1 MVVPTPTWGQLHNE
15 TNEISETHVPH
26 YREEH
31 GLTADATMA
40 NSDDEKKSSISSA
53 EGIQGQMP
61 TTGYYDSEK
70 KAVTAEEDYVP
81 EDLSSGKQF
90 DESCFPEET
99 SHLTIRSLV
108 VGTVL
113 GCVIA
118 ASNVYLGLKTGFT
131 FGASLFGA
139 ILGFSIIKTMQK
151 ILPPSLG
158 GGFFG
163 PRENCTVQTAATAA
177 GSLTGM
183 FVAAVPAMYQLNL
196 LNPDPL
202 KDFARLITFSAVSA
216 YYGVFFAIPLRKFYI
231 LKQKLVFP
239 SPTATAYTIRS
250 LHTPGGEIAAKKQS
264 RALLYSF
271 GAAFVF
277 VVVNQYAS
285 GILMD
290 WHIFYW
296 LYKWGWKS
304 ALVVDNWGW
313 LIEWTPAFLGAGML
327 SGMNASYS
335 FFGGSFLMWA
345 MIGPAIIATGQA
357 TGRHTGVS
365 ATADPVEP
373 LRWNYFSMSFN
384 PNTQPL
390 NAASPRYWALWPG
403 VLMMFAYS
411 FAELAMNGPTLY
423 RGARAG
429 FMEIYSKITKKAMV
443 IYDDAIPD
451 PVSKEDQT
459 PILVWGLG
467 LLASIVFTC
476 LVCCL
481 QFHMNLGNV
490 ILAIILAF
498 IFSFVGVQA
507 SGATDTNPVGT
518 IAKAS
523 QLVVGGAL
531 RGQGK
536 TGPGG
541 LLENLIAGSIASSAA
556 SHAVDMVGDLKTG
569 HLLRAK
575 PRVQF
580 WAQCF
585 GSFFSIFV
593 SAGLFVLFTRAYP
606 CIIDATAE
614 TCPFAA
620 PSVAAWKA
628 VAVAVISPKLPVSLS
643 SGLTAIGFAIISIAT
658 VVAKYTII
666 PAKYH
671 VYVPNWNAVGLGFVV
686 PQTYYPIAMCIGA
699 TSGLV
704 WKKKLPQSFDL
715 LAFAIAAGLI
725 AGEGMAGVFNAI
737 LTIIGVDG
745 GIYGSTVALPPWA

>member
-1 MVVPTPTWGQLHNE
+1 MAAPTPTWGQMHNE
-15 TNEISETHVPH
+15 TNEISETHLPN
-26 YREEH
+26 YQQQH
-31 GLTADATMA
+31 GLNTYSPD
-40 NSDDEKKSSISSA
+40 DDEKKSPVSSQ
-53 EGIQGQMP
+53 EGLDSQLP
-61 TTGYYDSEK
+61 VTGYYDAEK
-70 KAVTAEEDYVP
+70 KAVAGDEDYVP
-81 EDLSSGKQF
+81 EDPSAGLQF
-90 DESCFPEET
+90 DLKYFPEET
-99 SHLTIRSLV
+99 TQLTVRALV

-139 ILGFSIIKTMQK
+139 ILGYSIIKIMQK
-151 ILPPSLG
+151 ALPEKLG

-163 PRENCTVQTAATAA
+163 PKENCTVQTSATAA

-183 FVAAVPAMYQLNL
+183 FVAAVPAMYQLDL
-196 LNPDPL
+196 LHDPL

-231 LKQKLVFP
+231 LKQKLIFP
-239 SPTATAYTIRS
+239 SPTATAYTVRS
-250 LHTPGGEIAAKKQS
+250 LHAPGGEVSAKKQS

-271 GAAFVF
+271 LGAFVF
-277 VVVNQYAS
+277 VVVNQYAP

-290 WHIFYW
+290 WHIFFW
-296 LYKWGWKS
+296 LYKWGWKK
-304 ALVVDNWGW
+304 AIVVDNWGW
-313 LIEWTPAFLGAGML
+313 WIEWTPAFLGAGML

-335 FFGGSFLMWA
+335 FLGGSFLMWA

-357 TGRHTGVS
+357 TGRHSGL
-365 ATADPVEP
+365 AADPPEP
-373 LRWNYFSMSFN
+373 LRWGYTSMSFN
-384 PNTQPL
+384 PNKSPL
-390 NAASPRYWALWPG
+390 HAASPRYWGLWPG

-423 RGARAG
+423 RGMRAG
-429 FMEIYSKITKKAMV
+429 AMELYCKVTKKDIP
-443 IYDDAIPD
+443 IYEDAIPD
-451 PVSKEDQT
+451 PVEKQDQV
-459 PILVWGLG
+459 PVWAWTGGLA
-467 LLASIVFTC
+467 LSVVFTC
-476 LVCCL
+476 LVCTL

-536 TGPGG
+536 TGPPG

-556 SHAVDMVGDLKTG
+556 SHSVDMVGDLKTG

-575 PRVQF
+575 PRNQF
-580 WAQCF
+580 WAQIV

-593 SAGLFVLFTRAYP
+593 STGLFVLFTKAYP
-606 CIIDATAE
+606 CIIDAAAE
-614 TCPFAA
+614 ECPFAA

-643 SGLTAIGFAIISIAT
+643 SGMTAIGFSIVAVAT

-666 PAKYH
+666 PQKYH

-686 PQTYYPIAMCIGA
+686 PQTYYPIAMCMGA
-699 TSGLV
+699 TSALF
-704 WKKKLPQSFDL
+704 WKAKRPQSFDL

-737 LTIIGVDG
+737 LTIVNVDG
-745 GIYGSTVALPPWA
+745 SVYGTTVAIPPW

>member
-1 MVVPTPTWGQLHNE
+1 MAAPTPTWGQMHNE
-15 TNEISETHVPH
+15 TNEISETHPPN
-26 YREEH
+26 YQQQH
-31 GLTADATMA
+31 GLNTYSPD
-40 NSDDEKKSSISSA
+40 DDEKKSPVSSQ
-53 EGIQGQMP
+53 EGLDSQLP
-61 TTGYYDSEK
+61 VTGYYDAEK
-70 KAVTAEEDYVP
+70 KAVAGDEDYVP
-81 EDLSSGKQF
+81 EDPSAGLQF
-90 DESCFPEET
+90 DLKYFPEET
-99 SHLTIRSLV
+99 TQLTVRALV

-139 ILGFSIIKTMQK
+139 ILGYSIIKIMQK
-151 ILPPSLG
+151 ALPEKLG

-163 PRENCTVQTAATAA
+163 PKENCTVQTSATAA

-183 FVAAVPAMYQLNL
+183 FVAAVPAMYQLDL
-196 LNPDPL
+196 LHDPL

-231 LKQKLVFP
+231 LKQKLIFP
-239 SPTATAYTIRS
+239 SPTATAYTVRS
-250 LHTPGGEIAAKKQS
+250 LHAPGGEVSAKKQS

-271 GAAFVF
+271 LGAFVF
-277 VVVNQYAS
+277 VVVNQYAP

-290 WHIFYW
+290 WHIFFW
-296 LYKWGWKS
+296 LYKWGWKK
-304 ALVVDNWGW
+304 AIVVDNWGW
-313 LIEWTPAFLGAGML
+313 WIEWTPAFLGAGML

-335 FFGGSFLMWA
+335 FLGGSFLMWA

-357 TGRHTGVS
+357 TGRHSGILVEP
-365 ATADPVEP
+365 PVTPEP
-373 LRWNYFSMSFN
+373 LRWGYTSMGFD
-384 PNTQPL
+384 PNKAPL
-390 NAASPRYWALWPG
+390 HAASPRYWGLWPG

-423 RGARAG
+423 RGMRAG
-429 FMEIYSKITKKAMV
+429 AMELYCKVTKKEV
-443 IYDDAIPD
+443 PIYEDAIPD
-451 PVSKEDQT
+451 PVEKQDQV
-459 PILVWGLG
+459 PVWAWTGGLA
-467 LLASIVFTC
+467 LSVVFTC
-476 LVCCL
+476 LVCTL

-536 TGPGG
+536 VGNPG

-556 SHAVDMVGDLKTG
+556 SHSVDMVGDLKTG

-575 PRVQF
+575 PRNQF
-580 WAQCF
+580 WAQIF

-593 SAGLFVLFTRAYP
+593 STGLFVLFTKAYP
-606 CIIDATAE
+606 CIIDKDAE
-614 TCPFAA
+614 SCPFAA
-620 PSVAAWKA
+620 PSVAAWRA

-643 SGLTAIGFAIISIAT
+643 SGMTAIGFAIVAVAT

-666 PAKYH
+666 PQKYH

-686 PQTYYPIAMCIGA
+686 PQTYYPIAMCMGA
-699 TSGLV
+699 TSALF
-704 WKKKLPQSFDL
+704 WKAKRPQSFDL

-737 LTIIGVDG
+737 LTIVNVDG
-745 GIYGSTVALPPWA
+745 SVYGTTVAIPPW

>member
-1 MVVPTPTWGQLHNE
+1 MAAPTPTWGQMHNE
-15 TNEISETHVPH
+15 TNEISETHAPH
-26 YREEH
+26 YEEQH
-31 GLTADATMA
+31 GLQQAHSA
-40 NSDDEKKSSISSA
+40 SDDEKKSPLSS
-53 EGIQGQMP
+53 QDRLDSQVP
-61 TTGYYDSEK
+61 VTGYYDAEK
-70 KAVTAEEDYVP
+70 KAVAADEDYQA
-81 EDLSSGKQF
+81 EDLHSGKQF
-90 DESCFPEET
+90 DLKYFPEET
-99 SHLTIRSLV
+99 TQLTIRSLV

-139 ILGFSIIKTMQK
+139 ILGYSIIKLMQK
-151 ILPPSLG
+151 ALPEKLG

-183 FVAAVPAMYQLNL
+183 FVAAVPAMYKLDL
-196 LNPDPL
+196 LHDPL
-202 KDFARLITFSAVSA
+202 KDFGRLLTFSAVSA
-216 YYGVFFAIPLRKFYI
+216 YYGVFFAIPLRRFYI
-231 LKQKLVFP
+231 LKQKLIFP

-250 LHTPGGEIAAKKQS
+250 LHAPGGEITAKKQS

-271 GAAFVF
+271 AAAFTF

-296 LYKWGWKS
+296 LYSWGWKK

-313 LIEWTPAFLGAGML
+313 IIEWTPAFLGAGML
-327 SGMNASYS
+327 SGMNASFS
-335 FFGGSFLMWA
+335 FLGGSFLMWA

-357 TGRHTGVS
+357 AGRHTGML
-365 ATADPVEP
+365 AHPPEP
-373 LRWNYFSMSFN
+373 LRWSYTSMN
-384 PNTQPL
+384 PDLSKMPL
-390 NAASPRYWALWPG
+390 NSASPRYWGLWPG
-403 VLMMFAYS
+403 VLMMLAYS
-411 FAELAMNGPTLY
+411 FAEIGMNGPTIY
-423 RGARAG
+423 RGVRAG
-429 FMEIYSKITKKAMV
+429 ALELYCKITRKEPPS
-443 IYDDAIPD
+443 YEDAIAD
-451 PVSKEDQT
+451 PCEKKDQVPLWAWT
-459 PILVWGLG
+459 SG
-467 LLASIVFTC
+467 LLLSIIFTC
-476 LVCCL
+476 LVCTL

-498 IFSFVGVQA
+498 LFSFVGVQA
-507 SGATDTNPVGT
+507 SGATDTNPIGSV
-518 IAKAS
+518 AKAS
-523 QLVVGGAL
+523 QLIVGGAL

-536 TGPGG
+536 TGAAG

-575 PRVQF
+575 PRNQF
-580 WAQCF
+580 WAQIF
-585 GSFFSIFV
+585 GSFWSIFV
-593 SAGLFVLFTRAYP
+593 STGLFVLFTKAYP
-606 CIIDATAE
+606 CITNPDADE
-614 TCPFAA
+614 CPFAA
-620 PSVAAWKA
+620 PAVAAWKA

-643 SGLTAIGFAIISIAT
+643 SGMTAIGFAIISVIT
-658 VVAKYTII
+658 VVLKYKVV

-686 PQTYYPIAMCIGA
+686 PQTYYPIAMCMGA
-699 TSGLV
+699 TTALI
-704 WKKKLPQSFDL
+704 WKNKRPQSFDL

-737 LTIIGVDG
+737 LTIVGVDG
-745 GIYGSTVALPPWA
+745 SIYGTTVGLPPW

>member
-1 MVVPTPTWGQLHNE
+1 MAAPTPTWGQMHNE
-15 TNEISETHVPH
+15 ANEITETHLPH
-26 YREEH
+26 YQEHH
-31 GLTADATMA
+31 GLGDSNA
-40 NSDDEKKSSISSA
+40 NVSDDEKKSSISSA
-53 EGIQGQMP
+53 EGVQSQLP
-61 TTGYYDSEK
+61 VAGYYDSEK
-70 KAVTAEEDYVP
+70 KAVTSDEDFVP
-81 EDLSSGKQF
+81 EDPHKQF
-90 DESCFPEET
+90 DERFFPEEQWQ
-99 SHLTIRSLV
+99 LTIRSLV
-108 VGTVL
+108 VGTLL

-139 ILGFSIIKTMQK
+139 IIGFSIIKTMEK
-151 ILPPSLG
+151 LLPTWLG

-163 PRENCTVQTAATAA
+163 PRENCTVQTSATAA

-202 KDFARLITFSAVSA
+202 KDFGRLLTFCAVSA

-250 LHTPGGEIAAKKQS
+250 LHAPGGEISAKKQS
-264 RALLYSF
+264 RALMYSF
-271 GAAFVF
+271 FGAFAFV
-277 VVVNQYAS
+277 VANQYAS

-296 LYKWGWKS
+296 LYSWGWKK

-313 LIEWTPAFLGAGML
+313 IIEWTPAFLGAGML

-335 FFGGSFLMWA
+335 FLGGSFLMWA
-345 MIGPAIIATGQA
+345 MIGPSIIATGQA
-357 TGRHTGVS
+357 TGKHTGI
-365 ATADPVEP
+365 AEGADPVEP
-373 LRWNYFSMSFN
+373 LRWNYFSMSFY
-384 PNTQPL
+384 PDRQPL
-390 NAASPRYWALWPG
+390 NAASPRYWGLWPG

-411 FAELAMNGPTLY
+411 FAELAMNGKTLY
-423 RGARAG
+423 AGARAG
-429 FMEIYSKITKKAMV
+429 FLEIYSKITRKELQV
-443 IYDDAIPD
+443 YEGAIED
-451 PVSKEDQT
+451 PVKQEDQV
-459 PILVWGLG
+459 PILMWTGG
-467 LLASIVFTC
+467 LLISIVFTC
-476 LVCCL
+476 LVCTL

-507 SGATDTNPVGT
+507 SGATDTNPLGT

-536 TGPGG
+536 VGNAG

-556 SHAVDMVGDLKTG
+556 AHAVDMVGDLKTG

-593 SAGLFVLFTRAYP
+593 STGLFVLFTKAYP
-606 CIIDATAE
+606 CIIDATVDE
-614 TCPFAA
+614 CPFAA
-620 PSVAAWKA
+620 PAVSAWKI
-628 VAVAVISPKLPVSLS
+628 VALAVISPKLPVSLS
-643 SGLTAIGFAIISIAT
+643 SGLTAIGFAIIAIVT
-658 VVAKYTII
+658 VIAKYKWI
-666 PAKYH
+666 PARYH

-686 PQTYYPIAMCIGA
+686 PQTYYPIAMCMGA
-699 TSGLV
+699 SAGLI
-704 WKKKLPQSFDL
+704 WKGKSPKSFDL
-715 LAFAIAAGLI
+715 LAYAIAAGLI

-745 GIYGSTVALPPWA
+745 GIYGSSVGTPPWA